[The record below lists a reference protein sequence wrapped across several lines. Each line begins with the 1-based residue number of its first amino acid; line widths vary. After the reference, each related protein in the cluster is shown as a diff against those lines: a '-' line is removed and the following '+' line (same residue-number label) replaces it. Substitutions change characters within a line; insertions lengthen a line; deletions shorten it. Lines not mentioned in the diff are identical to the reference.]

1 MLFCAMHLKKIYL
14 WQAFGLFQLLMVKKI
29 SICLFT
35 SWILL
40 SLLSLSAHPSYAY
53 SFDRDCAFPQ
63 SLAFASSDFSFYTN
77 GNPLTLPFSQER
89 DKKNESEEEETKEK
103 EEREESNHK
112 KNRRKHPGQ
121 SGLLNSKCL
130 FQHAILQ
137 GFVCLSGKAFR
148 SLFPIDQPLYL
159 LFSNQRN

>member
-1 MLFCAMHLKKIYL
+1 
-14 WQAFGLFQLLMVKKI
+14 MVKKI
-29 SICLFT
+29 SICLLT

-53 SFDRDCAFPQ
+53 SFDRDSAFPQ
-63 SLAFASSDFSFYTN
+63 SLAFASADFSFYTN

-112 KNRRKHPGQ
+112 KNRRKHSGQ
-121 SGLLNSKCL
+121 SGLLNSKC
-130 FQHAILQ
+130 FFPHASLPE
-137 GFVCLSGKAFR
+137 LSCSSCQVFR

-159 LFSNQRN
+159 LYSNQRN